1 MYTVSY
7 NSLDVRYR
15 YRGVQRDPW
24 MLIGGSTCVHG
35 VLVYMCVYVCAGW
48 GNCLKN
54 LMASAKQRKDG

>member
-15 YRGVQRDPW
+15 YRGMQRDQW

-35 VLVYMCVYVCAGW
+35 CVSVYVCVCVCWVGKEIA
-48 GNCLKN
+48 
-54 LMASAKQRKDG
+54 